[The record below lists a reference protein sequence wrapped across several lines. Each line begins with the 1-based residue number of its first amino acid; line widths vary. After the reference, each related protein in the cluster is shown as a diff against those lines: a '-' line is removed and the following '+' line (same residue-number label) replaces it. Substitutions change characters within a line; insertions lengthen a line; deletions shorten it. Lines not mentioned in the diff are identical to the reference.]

1 MESFDLIVL
10 TSVNGL
16 AAMWFYISSLFL
28 CIFFFACLKLPF
40 QPSWLCRHPLHPQ
53 ECLVLSF
60 LFSLLLVMSL
70 LTGYIDT
77 LTTLCEAK
85 SFFHFQP
92 LWYWRLFYRTGCLQR
107 EEKIIIL
114 TMDEMSKCNVK
125 RVTHSNSYPQLHGF
139 GFLRP
144 TALQFHCSH

>member
-28 CIFFFACLKLPF
+28 CIFFFCLSQIAFSAFLTLQTPSTPTGTPGPF
-40 QPSWLCRHPLHPQ
+40 F
-53 ECLVLSF
+53 SF
-60 LFSLLLVMSL
+60 LPAPTL

-92 LWYWRLFYRTGCLQR
+92 L
-107 EEKIIIL
+107 
-114 TMDEMSKCNVK
+114 
-125 RVTHSNSYPQLHGF
+125 
-139 GFLRP
+139 
-144 TALQFHCSH
+144 